1 MLNVLLMIH
10 NQVCTLSMI
19 VIVWVLVILVVRG
32 GTSCLLFVPNI
43 VFSGFVWNQHTSVFL
58 FVNPDS
64 NEIHCET
71 TIAILLSCMWCITG
85 CVIVTLTFH
94 RVLWFDW
101 LPLIAE
107 PGALQRAASH
117 ESFFD
122 TSAQV
127 SPLPEPSE
135 ESISQTTLTPG
146 RNSRHLHLV

>member
-1 MLNVLLMIH
+1 MLNVLLMIQY
-10 NQVCTLSMI
+10 QVCILSMI
-19 VIVWVLVILVVRG
+19 VIVWGISN
-32 GTSCLLFVPNI
+32 TSSKGRCFLSALRTKHC
-43 VFSGFVWNQHTSVFL
+43 FSGFVWNQHTSVFL